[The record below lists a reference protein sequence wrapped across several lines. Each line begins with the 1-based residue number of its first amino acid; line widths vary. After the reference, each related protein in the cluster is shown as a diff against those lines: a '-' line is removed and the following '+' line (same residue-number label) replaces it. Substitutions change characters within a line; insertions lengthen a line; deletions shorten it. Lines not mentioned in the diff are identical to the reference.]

1 MAGRRD
7 TASSLACRILRLSG
21 GHVGMIL
28 FHRNE
33 TTQSQISILLL
44 CHGYGINN
52 AVYVCKRAFGVTMRY
67 YVVYRLIVEFEMM

>member
-1 MAGRRD
+1 
-7 TASSLACRILRLSG
+7 
-21 GHVGMIL
+21 MIL
-28 FHRNE
+28 FHCNE